1 MYAEADL
8 ENKIP
13 FHSHALQ
20 IGPPFGRE
28 KEKLMKEVK
37 VSYCLNHGLTWVFGP
52 IIAKVTVGCF
62 MPIWVSVDWK
72 QF

>member
-8 ENKIP
+8 GNKIP

-20 IGPPFGRE
+20 IGPPMGRE

-37 VSYCLNHGLTWVFGP
+37 FL
-52 IIAKVTVGCF
+52 IA
-62 MPIWVSVDWK
+62 
-72 QF
+72 